1 MATDNSNHWSNLT
14 NQTHQA
20 ADLLLDVLTQN
31 QNTDK
36 SAWTECLAQ
45 YAELWQEIANNA
57 LTYGLD
63 GLCDVCSLFIASA
76 LDIDQLKQGL
86 SDEHGQLLEQWLEL
100 FSAYLEAPEQE
111 NTGNEL
117 VNFLLNPLWLEPLSD
132 DDAEMLKESLIL
144 SDPVV
149 TDKQN
154 DKCNDNPDLVQK
166 SESKINYWPILKDQ
180 ASLTVEPLRQLLSV
194 SQQNNHSLLIK
205 SFNEFAELWQE
216 IANEALDFGLDNLCD
231 VCMLFHATA
240 LDIDLVEQGLDV
252 KHGKLLKNWQDRFT
266 AYLDT
271 PEDEKSRHD
280 LVAVLQDAFWSEPL
294 PDDDAKM
301 LKDLLLPEPTP
312 IESKETSVKTDPDL
326 TYETDLQ
333 EPPIDNSDPAPDLAT
348 NLEVD
353 LENLAAE
360 VKVIAPDLLELIR
373 SEFEPY
379 AESIFVA
386 IESEYAK
393 TLSAEKFSLAMLP
406 QLDELEMLAKVAETL
421 GLQGLQ
427 KVFEALRNNMQAL
440 CTDKLMLEKQQSQLL
455 TSVMSCILHYLA
467 DIDNIAR
474 RILLAE
480 HLQNPNWPIPLAENE
495 VQELIALFGKV
506 RLQSKE
512 DIIGER
518 EIASE
523 DDVSLAI
530 QDDVNPEL
538 LESLFEELPSLT
550 EEFSEAVRQLLKTG
564 NISEVE
570 KAQRI
575 AHTLKGSGNLA
586 GIKGIASLTH
596 NIEEIMEQVAS
607 HGSVPKGVFDTLLLD
622 CADCLEAMSD
632 SVLGRGNRPDN
643 ALVLLQQ
650 LLDLAYKIKAEGIPD
665 AAEEELP
672 LAKPKIEGFTSPDLM
687 VSVTETKP
695 VKKADNKKTESSPDS
710 VETTTRI
717 STSLVE
723 DMLRMAGENNIL
735 TGQIQQ
741 HLNETIE
748 QNLTMRKQNT
758 WLLNLIAELEQLV
771 EGQGTISQDRI
782 TALTEEFDPLEMDQY
797 NELHTCTN
805 RLLEVATDAMAIT
818 STVNSQLG
826 ELKDLLMVQERLQ
839 RENHELVL
847 QTRMVPVQSIESR
860 LQRTIRQA
868 SRSTGKEVNL
878 HIIGTDTLI
887 DSDILSSLIDSLLH
901 MLRNA
906 VDHGIESTEQRLA
919 VGKPKSGNV
928 TLEFSLRGDRILV
941 VCQDDGGGLDLARIR
956 AIAEQKKLISSDQ
969 SLSDKELQRLVLR
982 PGFSTRDSAT
992 QLSGRGI
999 GMNAVHDQILKLKGE
1014 LDIDSQFGSGTR
1026 ITLTLPATLVSVRAL
1041 LVRSGNQVMAISNRG
1056 LEQILYP
1063 GAGELKLLS
1072 NKLAYQHGEKIYS
1085 AEKFE
1090 TIINYSSTENTT
1102 SEASLSAMLFKME
1115 TGEIKAI
1122 LVDQV
1127 MDSRELI
1134 VKNMGQYVPKINGI
1148 TGATILGD
1156 GSVTPVLDIPELLR
1170 TNHSQTTIQHVDQD
1184 RSQNSSKNVR
1194 HHLRRALII
1203 DDSLSAR
1210 RSLAQLL
1217 SDMNYEVS
1225 TAIDGIDAIEK
1236 MEEKLPDIIVVDL
1249 EMPRMN
1255 GLELTSHVRNRA
1267 DTKNVPVIMLTSRA
1281 TDKHRQQAISAGVDV
1296 YLTKPFSENEIMDQ
1310 INQAVAG
1317 NL

>member
-1 MATDNSNHWSNLT
+1 MATIDSKHWSDLT
-14 NQTHQA
+14 DQTLQA
-20 ADLLLDVLTQN
+20 ADLLLEVLTQN
-31 QNTDK
+31 QNTDT
-36 SAWTECLAQ
+36 SAFTESFSQ

-57 LTYGLD
+57 LTFGLD

-76 LDIDQLKQGL
+76 LDIDAPEQGF

-100 FSAYLEAPEQE
+100 FSAYLEAPEQDSTR
-111 NTGNEL
+111 NDL
-117 VNFLLNPLWLEPLSD
+117 VSFLQNPFWPEPLSD
-132 DDAEMLKESLIL
+132 EDALMLKESLVPLEPEI
-144 SDPVV
+144 
-149 TDKQN
+149 TEKQTEAMN
-154 DKCNDNPDLVQK
+154 ANPDPEQNMDGN
-166 SESKINYWPILKDQ
+166 INYWPILKDQ
-180 ASLTVEPLRQLLSV
+180 VSLTAGPLQQLLNV
-194 SQQNNHSLLIK
+194 GQQDNQSLLIEH
-205 SFNEFAELWQE
+205 FTEFAELWQE
-216 IANEALDFGLDNLCD
+216 IANEALDFGLDSLCD
-231 VCMLFHATA
+231 VCMLFHETA
-240 LDIDLVEQGLDV
+240 LDIDLVEQGLDD
-252 KHGKLLKNWQDRFT
+252 KHGELLKNWLDYFT
-266 AYLDT
+266 AYLDR
-271 PEDEKSRHD
+271 PVDEKTRHD
-280 LVAVLQDAFWSEPL
+280 LVAVLQDAFWTEPL
-294 PDDDAKM
+294 SADDARM
-301 LKDLLLPEPTP
+301 LSDLLLPESSA
-312 IESKETSVKTDPDL
+312 IESEKASFETDQAPAA
-326 TYETDLQ
+326 ETDLQ
-333 EPPIDNSDPAPDLAT
+333 QPTMDHFSAEPDFATDPEKDAEKPS
-348 NLEVD
+348 V
-353 LENLAAE
+353 E

-406 QLDELEMLAKVAETL
+406 QLDELEMLAKVSETL
-421 GLQGLQ
+421 GLHGLQ
-427 KVFEALRNNMQAL
+427 QVFEVLRNNMQAL
-440 CTDKLMLEKQQSQLL
+440 CTNKLMLEQQQSQLL

-480 HLQNPNWPIPLAENE
+480 HLQNPGWPIPLSENE
-495 VQELIALFGKV
+495 TQELITLFSKV

-518 EIASE
+518 EIASV
-523 DDVSLAI
+523 DDVALVI

-538 LESLFEELPSLT
+538 LDSLYDELPSLT

-564 NISEVE
+564 NISDVE

-596 NIEEIMEQVAS
+596 NIEEIMEKVVD
-607 HGSVPKGVFDTLLLD
+607 HGSVPKGVFDTLLID

-632 SVLGRGNRPDN
+632 SILGRGNPPENSLD
-643 ALVLLQQ
+643 LLQQ
-650 LLDLAYKIKAEGIPD
+650 LLDLAYKIKAEGIPE
-665 AAEEELP
+665 AAEELP
-672 LAKPKIEGFTSPDLM
+672 LAKPKTEGFTIPD
-687 VSVTETKP
+687 SFPSATETRP
-695 VKKADNKKTESSPDS
+695 VEKTDIQKTETSADS

-717 STSLVE
+717 ASSLVE
-723 DMLRMAGENNIL
+723 DMLRMVGENNIL

-741 HLNETIE
+741 HLSETIE
-748 QNLTMRKQNT
+748 QNLATRKQHT
-758 WLLNLIAELEQLV
+758 WLLNQIAELEQLV
-771 EGQGTISQDRI
+771 EEQGTISQDRI
-782 TALTEEFDPLEMDQY
+782 TALNEEFDPLEMDQY
-797 NELHTCTN
+797 NELHSCTN
-805 RLLEVATDAMAIT
+805 RLLEVATDAIT
-818 STVNSQLG
+818 MTATVNSQLD
-826 ELKDLLMVQERLQ
+826 ELKDLLVVQERLQ
-839 RENHELVL
+839 RENHDLVL

-860 LQRTIRQA
+860 LQRAIRQA
-868 SRSTGKEVNL
+868 CRTTGKNVNL

-887 DSDILSSLIDSLLH
+887 DSDILNSLIDSLMH

-906 VDHGIESTEQRLA
+906 VDHGIEASEQRLA
-919 VGKPKSGNV
+919 AGKPESGNIN
-928 TLEFSLRGDRILV
+928 LEFSLRGDRILV
-941 VCQDDGGGLDLARIR
+941 VCQDDGGGLDLVRIR
-956 AIAEQKKLISSDQ
+956 AIAEQKNLISADQ
-969 SLSDKELQRLVLR
+969 SLSDKELQRLVLK

-1041 LVRSGNQVMAISNRG
+1041 LVRSGDQVIAISNRG

-1063 GAGELKLLS
+1063 GAGKLKLLG
-1072 NKLAYQHGEKIYS
+1072 NELAYQHGEKLYS
-1085 AEKFE
+1085 ARKFE
-1090 TIINYSSTENTT
+1090 TIINYSTTEKTT
-1102 SEASLSAMLFKME
+1102 PEGSLSAMLFKME
-1115 TGEIKAI
+1115 TGELKAI

-1134 VKNMGQYVPKINGI
+1134 VKNMGQYVPKIDGVA
-1148 TGATILGD
+1148 GATILGD

-1170 TNHSQTTIQHVDQD
+1170 ANYVQTMVQPFGQDSQQNPNQNPQH
-1184 RSQNSSKNVR
+1184 
-1194 HHLRRALII
+1194 LPRALII

-1236 MEEKLPDIIVVDL
+1236 IEEKLPDIILVDL

-1255 GLELTSHVRNRA
+1255 GLELTSHVKNRA
-1267 DTKNVPVIMLTSRA
+1267 DTKDVPVIMVTSRA
-1281 TDKHRQQAISAGVDV
+1281 TEKHRQQAINAGVDV

-1310 INQAVAG
+1310 INRTISGAF
-1317 NL
+1317 